1 MVLRMSSKDVNKA
14 KVIMD
19 YQIIKLDDGNAYSEG
34 VVTKALDEIQAKYDI
49 LKKWLYHQKDEQQID
64 DKIVEFKMQCNK
76 VYESA
81 KKSMMDCA
89 NQECVQKTYLV
100 AKSSASKVGHNIC
113 EQEQIAKGIVEIS
126 SIIQQINNDMR
137 VKATVKKAKQTTLNG
152 VSKAYE
158 CIKKV
163 LEE

>member
-1 MVLRMSSKDVNKA
+1 
-14 KVIMD
+14 
-19 YQIIKLDDGNAYSEG
+19 
-34 VVTKALDEIQAKYDI
+34 
-49 LKKWLYHQKDEQQID
+49 
-64 DKIVEFKMQCNK
+64 
-76 VYESA
+76 
-81 KKSMMDCA
+81 MMDCA

-100 AKSSASKVGHNIC
+100 AKSNASKVGHNIC

-126 SIIQQINNDMR
+126 SIIQQINNDVR
-137 VKATVKKAKQTTLNG
+137 VKATVKKAKQATLNG